1 MRAVGAQGDGA
12 GTLGLA
18 RTRLTFVRTR
28 PEAPRVP
35 SEAGVMG
42 PLCRRGAVCRV
53 RPRASSCVGV
63 RPGRECACG
72 PRCGAGFCVGRRHG
86 SSGRCERDLLG
97 WELVNFCRATFGP
110 ATFPSVHYEWSWPES
125 GHSRFEHTS
134 AA

>member
-63 RPGRECACG
+63 RGRECACG
-72 PRCGAGFCVGRRHG
+72 PAFV
-86 SSGRCERDLLG
+86 
-97 WELVNFCRATFGP
+97 GP
-110 ATFPSVHYEWSWPES
+110 AFA
-125 GHSRFEHTS
+125 S
-134 AA
+134 AGAMAHPGAVKEIFWDGNW